1 MKVYSSDL
9 IRNITLA
16 GHQGSGKTT
25 LVEAMLHMAGVTTRK
40 GRVEDGS
47 TVSDYDE
54 DERERGISISN
65 SLIPIEYAGC
75 KINVIDSPGFTDFQG
90 EVQQAIRVTDAVIVL
105 VDAVAG
111 PEVGTEMALRF
122 AHEFNQPVIVVINK
136 IDRENASFSNALAG
150 LRERFPD
157 NKFIPIMLPIGEQ
170 DDFKGVMGAVT
181 RRAYMGRGDHP
192 SEVPAE
198 LADELEEAHL
208 VVVEAAAEADDAYIE
223 KYFETN
229 ELSIDEIRD
238 GMRKA
243 ARNADLNSVPVFAVS
258 ADTNVGI
265 APLMEALT
273 VYVQPAQG
281 RRVGTKNADG
291 SGDIQFLNPPQKDD
305 GPFAAYVFKSYT
317 DKFGTLTYF
326 RIFSGSLKTND
337 VAWNPNTEQEE
348 RLGQLLVMRG
358 KEQIQVAELHA
369 GDIGVVAKLRNTRTG
384 DTLTTKSY
392 GRMIPGP
399 AFPQPVYSVA
409 VHPRTQ
415 SDSAK
420 MGQVLSAVSD
430 SDRTLRWEQVAA
442 TRETVLEGMG
452 SIQIE
457 IAIKRAERLGC
468 GMDTTVPKV
477 PYQETVTRTATATY
491 RHKKQTG
498 GAGQFGEVQLRV
510 EPTDPSQEFEFKSEV
525 VGGSV
530 SGPFIQS
537 TEKGVRSVLADGVI
551 AGYPV
556 VGVRAVIF
564 DGKEHPVDSKDIAF
578 QIAGRGAFREAFANA
593 GPALLEPI
601 MDIEVIIPESNM
613 GDIISDLTTRRG
625 RVAGMD
631 TIAGRS
637 VVKAQV
643 PLSEIQRYSNDLRSM
658 TAGRGVFTLALS
670 GYERVPSH
678 IADQIIAAYKK
689 SEQEE
694 N

>member
-25 LVEAMLHMAGVTTRK
+25 LVEAMLHMAAITTRK

-75 KINVIDSPGFTDFQG
+75 KINIIDSPGFTDFQG
-90 EVQQAIRVTDAVIVL
+90 EVQQAIRVTDAVIVV

-111 PEVGTEMALRF
+111 PEVGTEMAFRF
-122 AHEFNQPVIVVINK
+122 AHEFNQPIIVVINK
-136 IDRENASFSNALAG
+136 IDRENANYQNALNA

-157 NKFIPIMLPIGEQ
+157 NKFVPIMLPIGEQ
-170 DDFKGVMGAVT
+170 DGFKGVLGAVT
-181 RRAYMGRGDHP
+181 RRAYLGKGDTP
-192 SEVPAE
+192 SDPPADM
-198 LADELEEAHL
+198 LDMLEEAHL

-229 ELSIDEIRD
+229 ELTIDEIRD

-258 ADTNVGI
+258 AETNVGI

-273 VYVQPAQG
+273 VYVQSSQG

-291 SGDIQFLNPPQKDD
+291 SGDIQFLNPPQQND
-305 GPFAAYVFKSYT
+305 GPLAAYVFKSYT

-326 RIFSGSLKTND
+326 RIFSGSMKVND
-337 VAWNPNTEQEE
+337 VVWNPNTEQEE
-348 RLGQLLVMRG
+348 RLGQLLVLRG

-384 DTLTTKSY
+384 DTLTTKAY
-392 GRMIPGP
+392 NRIIPGP
-399 AFPQPVYSVA
+399 IFPQPVYSIA
-409 VHPRTQ
+409 VHPKTQ

-420 MGQVLSAVSD
+420 MGQILTSICDA
-430 SDRTLRWEQVAA
+430 DRTLRWAQVSS

-452 SIQIE
+452 SIQLE

-477 PYQETVTRTATATY
+477 PYQETITRAATAVY

-498 GAGQFGEVQLRV
+498 GAGQFAEVHLRV
-510 EPTDPSQEFEFKSEV
+510 EPTDSSQEFEFKSEV
-525 VGGSV
+525 FGGSV

-556 VGVRAVIF
+556 VGVKAVIF

-593 GPALLEPI
+593 GPSLLEPI
-601 MDIEVIIPESNM
+601 MNIEVIIPEGNM

-625 RVAGMD
+625 RVSGMD
-631 TIAGRS
+631 TVAGRS

-658 TAGRGVFTLALS
+658 TAGRGVFTVELS
-670 GYERVPSH
+670 GYERLPSH
-678 IADQIIAAYKK
+678 LADQIIAAYKK
-689 SEQEE
+689 ADEE